1 MLGGVKIVNSKRV
14 ILSMAIAVLM
24 VASVFASGC
33 IGGDDDDTEEKGTVS
48 FGLPPWPGVTVKT
61 EVVRIILEEK
71 GYTVESSKL
80 DAGVVYAEMADG
92 NIDCLLAGW
101 LPITH
106 QEYWNQYGDQLEQ
119 VAINCPTTWLGLAV
133 PTYVYDEGV
142 TSIEDL
148 NDYKDE
154 FDSRIVGIEPGA
166 GIMNST
172 EQVIETYDLDYDL
185 ESSST
190 PAMMAEVDAY
200 IDDNDWIVFT
210 IWEPHSAFARFDIQ
224 KLEDPEGIY
233 GGGDVLYTIT
243 RNDFADDFPEV
254 YEFFQNFQ
262 ISADTQ
268 SAWILEYSDNER
280 PPEEVAQEWVDN
292 NQELV
297 DEWWPS

>member
-1 MLGGVKIVNSKRV
+1 
-14 ILSMAIAVLM
+14 MAIAVLM

-71 GYTVESSKL
+71 GYEVESSKL
-80 DAGVVYAEMADG
+80 DAGVVYAEMAEG

-101 LPITH
+101 LPVTH
-106 QEYWNQYGDQLEQ
+106 KEYWTQYGDQLEQ
-119 VAINCPTTWLGLAV
+119 VHINCPTTWLGLAV
-133 PTYVYDEGV
+133 PTYVYDAGV
-142 TSIEDL
+142 HSIEDL
-148 NDYKDE
+148 NDYKSE

-172 EQVIETYDLDYDL
+172 EEAIDAYDLELTL

-190 PAMMAEVDAY
+190 PAMMAEVDSY
-200 IDDNDWIVFT
+200 TKDNDWIVFT
-210 IWEPHSAFARFDIQ
+210 IWEPHSAFARFDIK
-224 KLEDPEGIY
+224 KLDDPKGIY
-233 GGGDVLYTIT
+233 GGGDVVYTIT
-243 RNDFADDFPEV
+243 RKGFSEDFPEV

>member
-1 MLGGVKIVNSKRV
+1 LEKVKANVPS
-14 ILSMAIAVLM
+14 
-24 VASVFASGC
+24 
-33 IGGDDDDTEEKGTVS
+33 
-48 FGLPPWPGVTVKT
+48 
-61 EVVRIILEEK
+61 
-71 GYTVESSKL
+71 
-80 DAGVVYAEMADG
+80 
-92 NIDCLLAGW
+92 
-101 LPITH
+101 
-106 QEYWNQYGDQLEQ
+106 
-119 VAINCPTTWLGLAV
+119 TWLGLAV
-133 PTYVYDEGV
+133 PAYVYEEGV
-142 TSIEDL
+142 HSIEDL

-233 GGGDVLYTIT
+233 GGGDVVYTIT